1 MFDIERVAWAVAIFL
16 ATFLISLIVV
26 GMFLVWLPARY
37 FVDRDQRHF
46 WIDRHPVIRITGVLL
61 KNLAGLLMIVLG
73 LGLSLPGVPGQG
85 LLTILVGVI
94 LLDFPG
100 KQRFERWL
108 LRLPRV
114 LRTVN
119 RLRARYG
126 REPLVIE
133 TATDGK
139 SPDEAS

>member
-1 MFDIERVAWAVAIFL
+1 MLDIERVAWAIGIFL
-16 ATFLISLIVV
+16 VTFVVSLVLV

-37 FVDRDQRHF
+37 FVDREQRHF
-46 WIDRHPVIRITGVLL
+46 WIDRHPVIRITGVVL
-61 KNLAGLLMIVLG
+61 KNVAGLLLILLG

-85 LLTILVGVI
+85 LLTMLVGVI

-100 KQRFERWL
+100 KQRFERWML
-108 LRLPRV
+108 GLPRV

-126 REPLVIE
+126 RDPLVLE
-133 TATDGK
+133 TPED
-139 SPDEAS
+139 PASH

>member
-1 MFDIERVAWAVAIFL
+1 MFNIERVAWAAAIFL
-16 ATFLISLIVV
+16 ATFVASLIVV

-46 WIDRHPVIRITGVLL
+46 WIDRHPVIRLTGVLL
-61 KNLAGLLMIVLG
+61 KNLAGLLLIVLG

-133 TATDGK
+133 TATDAIRQTT
-139 SPDEAS
+139 PE